1 MQELPVSLYYVF
13 SIRKF
18 SGGCHRSGLHFAGEA
33 YIYVR
38 LASAKKF
45 QYISSSDFRAFI
57 HLGIHSDLMAQLFQ
71 DLPA

>member
-18 SGGCHRSGLHFAGEA
+18 SGGCHRSGLHFTEEA
-33 YIYVR
+33 YICVR
-38 LASAKKF
+38 LIHLQIFFPQAHPN
-45 QYISSSDFRAFI
+45 FRAFI